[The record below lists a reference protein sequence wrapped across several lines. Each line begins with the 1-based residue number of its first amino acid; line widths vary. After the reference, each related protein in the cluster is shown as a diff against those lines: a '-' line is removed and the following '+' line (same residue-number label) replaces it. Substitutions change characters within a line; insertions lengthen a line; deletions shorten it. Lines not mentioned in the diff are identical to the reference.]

1 MIKASIEFINSK
13 LALLN
18 YTEQSFGLCE
28 IITKGDKTFP
38 AEYKGKGEYTQINN
52 FDKYNGVSYIRKRGD
67 ISISDAE
74 NTLEACNI
82 LSSVDIPLR
91 LVVIVPRKKLDCD
104 DKYSEDVIAQTIMRE
119 LLTKGGDLKTTL
131 KARTARLDI
140 NSYSTDSL
148 SILSEEYGGTFPK
161 KDINYK
167 FAYIALDLSIVALVT
182 HNCLTQDCY
191 GAYS

>member
-13 LALLN
+13 LSVLN
-18 YTEQSFGLCE
+18 YFEKSFGLCE
-28 IITKGDKTFP
+28 IISKGDKTFP

-52 FDKYNGVSYIRKRGD
+52 FDKYNGVSYVRKNGD

-82 LSSVDIPLR
+82 LSAVTIPLR

-104 DKYSEDVIAQTIMRE
+104 NNYSEDVIAQTIMRS
-119 LLTKGGDLKTTL
+119 LLTRGGDLKTTL
-131 KARTARLDI
+131 KARTASLEVD
-140 NSYSTDSL
+140 SYSTDSL
-148 SILSEEYGGTFPK
+148 AILNEEYGNYPK

-167 FAYIALDLSIVALVT
+167 YAYVALNISINATVT